1 MQVKILKDAVTFTPI
16 GDPVGNLSIG
26 RGVVQGVNSGN
37 GGSANCY
44 VAIVE
49 NKIASGSLGTL
60 ECQRLASLFM
70 ICMREKAALV
80 LYLDSAGAKVS
91 EGHVALGAFR
101 KLFKQALQLSA
112 QQIPVVTIL
121 GTNCYGGASMLAQAG
136 QICLFGAHT
145 KMAMSGPTILAQA
158 SGADVFDATFQAIA
172 QAAISGA
179 ARAAQSPRNRVL
191 AATIDAKGLAQT
203 LESAFAEIAAEP
215 NWQMRRMD
223 ELHARAGKLNL
234 APAAMEAFKRP
245 DCDKL
250 FPEGYQ
256 LQVQNEL
263 VFGTANY
270 NGHAHDVIGI
280 AAPGLRTLGSLG
292 VASAWAFAQRAY
304 ALAQDLSGKP
314 CIVLLDCESHSTQI
328 ADEKPILSA
337 YLHHLAHALQLL
349 AHSRIAQQPGGLP
362 CIVLNRAGG
371 GVFVAFAAAC
381 KTILLYKAQI
391 QLLPASA
398 ISNILGN
405 SSDAAIEF
413 AEICAAGVADEELKI
428 GYIAP

>member
-1 MQVKILKDAVTFTPI
+1 MQPKILKDAVAFAPI
-16 GDPVGNLSIG
+16 GEPVGNLSIG
-26 RGVVQGVNSGN
+26 RGVVQGL
-37 GGSANCY
+37 ARNCY
-44 VAIVE
+44 VAVVE
-49 NKIASGSLGTL
+49 NKIASGSLGAL

-112 QQIPVVTIL
+112 HNISVVTVL

-145 KMAMSGPTILAQA
+145 KLAMSGPSILAQA
-158 SGADVFDATFQAIA
+158 AGADVFDATFQAVA

-179 ARAAQSPRNRVL
+179 ARATQSTRNRAL
-191 AATIDAKGLAQT
+191 PATIDAKALAAT
-203 LESAFAEIAAEP
+203 LQNAFAEIAAEA
-215 NWQMRRMD
+215 NWPQRRMD
-223 ELHARAGKLNL
+223 ELQLRATKLT
-234 APAAMEAFKRP
+234 APNAATESFKRP

-250 FPEGYQ
+250 FPDGYH
-256 LQVQNEL
+256 LEHQNEVAGV

-270 NGHAHDVIGI
+270 NGHAHDVIGV
-280 AAPGLRTLGSLG
+280 AAPGLRTLGNLG
-292 VASAWAFAQRAY
+292 VPGAWAFAQRAH
-304 ALAQDLSGKP
+304 ALARDPSGKP
-314 CIVLLDCESHSTQI
+314 CLILLDCESHSTQL

-337 YLHHLAHALQLL
+337 YLHHASQALLTL
-349 AHSRIAQQPGGLP
+349 AHSRAAVQPGGLP

-371 GVFVAFAAAC
+371 GVFVAFAAAT
-381 KTILLYKAQI
+381 KVAMVYQAQI

-398 ISNILGN
+398 INNILGN
-405 SSDAAIEF
+405 SSDAAVAFID
-413 AEICAAGVADEELKI
+413 IQAAGVADEELKI
-428 GYIAP
+428 GYFTT